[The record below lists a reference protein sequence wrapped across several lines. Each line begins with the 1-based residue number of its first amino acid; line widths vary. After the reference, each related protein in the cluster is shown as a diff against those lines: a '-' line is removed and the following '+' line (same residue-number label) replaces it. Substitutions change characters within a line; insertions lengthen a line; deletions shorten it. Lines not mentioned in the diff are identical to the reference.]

1 MKNHKK
7 EEYAVFQRK
16 IMLRFC
22 FNCFISAFIVIV
34 LYVLLWKQRFGDWII
49 GLLEYFIRIEHEK
62 AFYIY
67 HYYFRGYKEIFFAAA
82 IILVFIFLLLNLFR
96 WMTGYFKEIHRGI
109 DALLAE
115 DAGMI
120 CLSAE
125 MMPFEHKLNAV
136 KRELK
141 KQKEERMNAEQ
152 RKNELVMYLAHDI
165 RTPLTSVIGYLHL
178 LEEGQDMTPEQRAKH
193 VHITLEKA
201 NRLEEMIHEFF
212 RITRLNSGQVQLS
225 KEKIDLYYMLVQ
237 LCEEVSPMLAEY
249 GNSVAIQMKENLEI
263 WVDPDKIAR
272 VFSNILKNAAVY
284 SYPKTEICIFAEET
298 DTHLILSFRNQGKTI
313 PNEKLPLLFD
323 KFYRLDESRVSD
335 TGGTGLG
342 LAIAKEIVLLHG
354 GTIWAESEKET
365 VAFIVQLPLT
375 D

>member
-1 MKNHKK
+1 
-7 EEYAVFQRK
+7 
-16 IMLRFC
+16 
-22 FNCFISAFIVIV
+22 
-34 LYVLLWKQRFGDWII
+34 
-49 GLLEYFIRIEHEK
+49 
-62 AFYIY
+62 
-67 HYYFRGYKEIFFAAA
+67 
-82 IILVFIFLLLNLFR
+82 
-96 WMTGYFKEIHRGI
+96 
-109 DALLAE
+109 
-115 DAGMI
+115 MI